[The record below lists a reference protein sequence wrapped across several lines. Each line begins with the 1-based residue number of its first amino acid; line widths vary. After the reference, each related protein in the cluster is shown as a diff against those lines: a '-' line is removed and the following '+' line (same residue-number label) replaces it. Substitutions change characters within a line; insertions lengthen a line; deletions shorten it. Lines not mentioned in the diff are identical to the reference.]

1 MDKIVT
7 FYIWRQKMATIKQQ
21 LLSEI
26 EILPD
31 ESLKELLDFAEY
43 LHKMKESKS
52 IKNEENPIIKF
63 IGGVSHGSLA
73 KIIDEE
79 LYGNETLN

>member
-1 MDKIVT
+1 
-7 FYIWRQKMATIKQQ
+7 MATIKQQ

-26 EILPD
+26 EVLPD

-43 LHKMKESKS
+43 LHKIKENKS
-52 IKNEENPIIKF
+52 IMNEENPILKF

-73 KIIDEE
+73 KGIDEE
-79 LYGNETLN
+79 LYGSETLN

>member
-1 MDKIVT
+1 MTKT
-7 FYIWRQKMATIKQQ
+7 KQQ

-26 EILPD
+26 EVLPE

-43 LHKMKESKS
+43 LHKMKESKDLMN
-52 IKNEENPIIKF
+52 KENPILEF

-73 KIIDEE
+73 RKIDEE
-79 LYGNETLN
+79 LYGSENRAC

>member
-1 MDKIVT
+1 
-7 FYIWRQKMATIKQQ
+7 MATIKQQ

-26 EILPD
+26 EVLPD

-43 LHKMKESKS
+43 LHKIKESKS
-52 IKNEENPIIKF
+52 IMNEENPILKF

-73 KIIDEE
+73 KRIDEE
-79 LYGNETLN
+79 LYGNENQSYRP

>member
-1 MDKIVT
+1 
-7 FYIWRQKMATIKQQ
+7 MATIKEQ
-21 LLSEI
+21 LLNEI

-43 LHKMKESKS
+43 LHS
-52 IKNEENPIIKF
+52 IKKSESIMDDDNPILKF

-73 KIIDEE
+73 KGIDEE
-79 LYGNETLN
+79 LYGN

>member
-1 MDKIVT
+1 MSKI
-7 FYIWRQKMATIKQQ
+7 KEQ
-21 LLSEI
+21 LLNEI
-26 EILPD
+26 EALSD

-52 IKNEENPIIKF
+52 VMDGENPLLKF
-63 IGGVSHGSLA
+63 IGGISHGSLA
-73 KIIDEE
+73 EGIDEE

>member
-1 MDKIVT
+1 
-7 FYIWRQKMATIKQQ
+7 MATIKQQ

-26 EILPD
+26 EVLPD

-43 LHKMKESKS
+43 LHKIKESK
-52 IKNEENPIIKF
+52 NLMNDENPILKF

-73 KIIDEE
+73 EKIDEE
-79 LYGNETLN
+79 LYGSETLN